1 MRPKSYGQ
9 PGAVAH
15 AFWFASLKRTN
26 SFLFA
31 LLIGGFPPSSMPAAP
46 TGCASDLGSPIPNFC
61 VVTPNVLWRGAKPAQ
76 DGATWLIQHGVRTI
90 VNLELLHDDSRVFGE
105 VKPGSVGRREAGYF
119 RISDW
124 EPNAVLAPALLDEH
138 VAHFL
143 AVVDKQPKPVYVHCR
158 SGQNRTGVMVA
169 AYRVIVEGL
178 SRDAAIAEMRRYQG
192 IWFKA
197 DSAYIRSLSSE
208 RRDEIRRKAAAWK
221 PKLKRDSR
229 ILCEKG
235 KCRVSK
241 S

>member
-1 MRPKSYGQ
+1 MARFNTCN
-9 PGAVAH
+9 AV
-15 AFWFASLKRTN
+15 
-26 SFLFA
+26 FLIA
-31 LLIGGFPPSSMPAAP
+31 LLTGLTSSSMAAAPAA
-46 TGCASDLGSPIPNFC
+46 CANDLGSPIPNFC
-61 VVTPNVLWRGAKPAQ
+61 VVTPDVLWRGAKPAQ
-76 DGATWLIQHGVRTI
+76 DGAAWLMQGGVRTI
-90 VNLELLHDDSRVFGE
+90 VNLELLHDDRRAFGE
-105 VKPGSVGRREAGYF
+105 ARPASAGRYEAGYF

-124 EPNAVLAPALLDEH
+124 EPNAAIAPALLDSH

-143 AVVDKQPKPVYVHCR
+143 ALVDHQPKPVYVHCR

-169 AYRVIVEGL
+169 AYRVIVEGV

-221 PKLKRDSR
+221 PKLERGSK
-229 ILCEKG
+229 IVCENG

-241 S
+241 G

>member
-1 MRPKSYGQ
+1 MARSNTCN
-9 PGAVAH
+9 AA
-15 AFWFASLKRTN
+15 
-26 SFLFA
+26 FLFA
-31 LLIGGFPPSSMPAAP
+31 LLTGFPSSSMPIASS
-46 TGCASDLGSPIPNFC
+46 GCPNDLGSPIPNFC
-61 VVTPNVLWRGAKPAQ
+61 VVTPNVMWRGAKPAQ
-76 DGATWLIQHGVRTI
+76 DGAAWLVQHRVRTI
-90 VNLELLHDDSRVFGE
+90 VNLELLHEDRRVFGQVKLANAGRYE
-105 VKPGSVGRREAGYF
+105 VVYF

-124 EPNAVLAPALLDEH
+124 EPNAVLAPALLDDH

-208 RRDEIRRKAAAWK
+208 RREAIRRKAAAWM

-229 ILCEKG
+229 IVCGNG
-235 KCRVSK
+235 KCDVSK
-241 S
+241 R

>member
-1 MRPKSYGQ
+1 MRT
-9 PGAVAH
+9 A
-15 AFWFASLKRTN
+15 L
-26 SFLFA
+26 FLLA
-31 LLIGGFPPSSMPAAP
+31 LLTGFFPSTSMPAAP
-46 TGCASDLGSPIPNFC
+46 AACANDLGSPIPNFC
-61 VVTPNVLWRGAKPAQ
+61 VVTPDVLWRGAKPAQ
-76 DGATWLIQHGVRTI
+76 DGAAWLIQRGVRTI
-90 VNLELLHDDSRVFGE
+90 VNLELLHDDRQVFRGA
-105 VKPGSVGRREAGYF
+105 KPTGARRHEAGYF

-124 EPNAVLAPALLDEH
+124 EPNAVLAPALLDDH

-178 SRDAAIAEMRRYQG
+178 SRDSAIAEMRRYQG

-208 RRDEIRRKAAAWK
+208 RRDAIRRKAAAWT

-229 ILCEKG
+229 IVCENG
-235 KCRVSK
+235 KCAVSK
-241 S
+241 G

>member
-1 MRPKSYGQ
+1 MSRSNTCT
-9 PGAVAH
+9 AV
-15 AFWFASLKRTN
+15 
-26 SFLFA
+26 FLFV
-31 LLIGGFPPSSMPAAP
+31 LLAGLPSSSMPAAP
-46 TGCASDLGSPIPNFC
+46 AACTNDLGSPIPNFC

-76 DGATWLIQHGVRTI
+76 DGAVWLVQHGVRTI
-90 VNLELLHDDSRVFGE
+90 VNLELLHDDRRAFGE
-105 VKPGSVGRREAGYF
+105 ARPASGRHEAGYF

-124 EPNAVLAPALLDEH
+124 EPNAVLAPALLDDH

-208 RRDEIRRKAAAWK
+208 RRELIRHKAAAWM

-229 ILCEKG
+229 IVCENG
-235 KCRVSK
+235 KCDVSK
-241 S
+241 R

>member
-1 MRPKSYGQ
+1 MARSNPC
-9 PGAVAH
+9 
-15 AFWFASLKRTN
+15 N
-26 SFLFA
+26 SAFLFA
-31 LLIGGFPPSSMPAAP
+31 LLTALPTSSQPAAP
-46 TGCASDLGSPIPNFC
+46 AACANDLGSPIPNFC
-61 VVTPNVLWRGAKPAQ
+61 VVTPDVLWRGAKPAW
-76 DGATWLIQHGVRTI
+76 DGAAWLILRGMRTI
-90 VNLELLHDDSRVFGE
+90 VNLELLHDDRRVFGE
-105 VKPGSVGRREAGYF
+105 SRPAIAGRHELGYF
-119 RISDW
+119 RIPDW
-124 EPNAVLAPALLDEH
+124 EPNAALAPALLDDH

-143 AVVDKQPKPVYVHCR
+143 AVVDRQPKPVYVHCR

-178 SRDAAIAEMRRYQG
+178 SRGAAIAEMRGYQG

-208 RRDEIRRKAAAWK
+208 HRDQIRRKAAAWM

-229 ILCEKG
+229 IICEKG